1 MSNKNGRSDLRSSAR
16 DEEIR
21 PQTNWTPPALLDA
34 PQARPGFKQRWVATT
49 ILGKETPDNVYKRM
63 REGWEPRDAKTVS
76 KDFPV
81 ATIEH
86 GKLAVYIGVEGMV
99 LGEMPEEM
107 VAERNEYYAK
117 KTRNQELAVSND
129 LHRVEQQGN
138 PIQREHRSKTTYDG
152 E

>member
-1 MSNKNGRSDLRSSAR
+1 
-16 DEEIR
+16 
-21 PQTNWTPPALLDA
+21 
-34 PQARPGFKQRWVATT
+34 
-49 ILGKETPDNVYKRM
+49 M
-63 REGWEPRDAKTVS
+63 REGWQPRDAKTVS

-86 GKLAVYIGVEGMV
+86 GKFAGYIGVEGMV
-99 LGEMPEEM
+99 LCEMPEEM
-107 VAERNEYYAK
+107 VAQRNEYYAN

-129 LHRVEQQGN
+129 LHRVEQPGN